1 MSTFNIKLL
10 VSRIVTTNNTLVR
23 KGALLVPETTT
34 KETMTKVYNNITQ
47 ATERKTQAK
56 ARANRMYNGKIRK
69 LKEEVKMAILALR
82 EGLNNP
88 MRELAAASKEVGLRL
103 IGKVTDLAQT
113 ILTAEE
119 ISVEI
124 VQSLKRRVWSNL
136 YKQGL
141 GA

>member
-103 IGKVTDLAQT
+103 IGRVTDLAQT

-141 GA
+141 